1 MGVYTFKLTNTET
14 GSITEVT
21 AASIQT
27 ILKAIAS
34 FRKQENEQPIQ
45 YMRSGKRIRQVKGL
59 HSKEEEMHQEI
70 IKEIIK

>member
-34 FRKQENEQPIQ
+34 FRKKEKRNSEE
-45 YMRSGKRIRQVKGL
+45 YMKRKSVRSMWKGCAYD
-59 HSKEEEMHQEI
+59 
-70 IKEIIK
+70 